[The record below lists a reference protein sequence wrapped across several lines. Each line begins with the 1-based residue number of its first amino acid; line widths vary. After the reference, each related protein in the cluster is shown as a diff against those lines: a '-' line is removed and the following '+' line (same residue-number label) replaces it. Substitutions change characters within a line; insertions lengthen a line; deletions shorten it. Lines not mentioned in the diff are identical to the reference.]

1 MKNAILFGNGM
12 NLVGG
17 NSFSWEDLLK
27 SLSPRGEMPSSS
39 NTLSYECI
47 YLSRCSEDSCEA
59 KEGLVNE
66 LTIKKQ
72 IAAKCQQFESND
84 IYELMMSMPTDV
96 FITTN
101 YDDVLGKTF
110 EANEYV
116 RDRQHDSVAESI
128 YSIRRC
134 HAYREQK
141 TGKIK
146 KIFPIHGECMAP
158 KTIMIGYDHYCG
170 SLGKLDDY
178 FKGKY
183 VFKSGEETKKLRRL
197 LERLRD
203 DSKNMSVDML
213 GNYWP
218 DYFFTHD
225 IHMIGIGM
233 PLVESDLW
241 WVLNKRSRYKKVCPE
256 ICNSIYF
263 YATQTNDPKK
273 NDSEINQLLETFD
286 VKVVLTDVLN
296 EDWHSAYE
304 QMFEKMKK
312 NMDNSVKII
321 REY

>member
-17 NSFSWEDLLK
+17 NSFSWENLLK

-96 FITTN
+96 FLTTN

-241 WVLNKRSRYKKVCPE
+241 WVLNKRSRY
-256 ICNSIYF
+256 
-263 YATQTNDPKK
+263 
-273 NDSEINQLLETFD
+273 
-286 VKVVLTDVLN
+286 
-296 EDWHSAYE
+296 
-304 QMFEKMKK
+304 
-312 NMDNSVKII
+312 
-321 REY
+321 

>member
-96 FITTN
+96 FLTTN

-116 RDRQHDSVAESI
+116 RDRQHDGVSRRSVLLRFHNRHHPCQQLCRGNRAAAEFALCAGA
-128 YSIRRC
+128 YTAAPEFQYPAHHAVLPGPHRCTKRRE
-134 HAYREQK
+134 H
-141 TGKIK
+141 
-146 KIFPIHGECMAP
+146 
-158 KTIMIGYDHYCG
+158 
-170 SLGKLDDY
+170 
-178 FKGKY
+178 
-183 VFKSGEETKKLRRL
+183 
-197 LERLRD
+197 
-203 DSKNMSVDML
+203 
-213 GNYWP
+213 
-218 DYFFTHD
+218 
-225 IHMIGIGM
+225 
-233 PLVESDLW
+233 
-241 WVLNKRSRYKKVCPE
+241 LNR
-256 ICNSIYF
+256 NS
-263 YATQTNDPKK
+263 
-273 NDSEINQLLETFD
+273 
-286 VKVVLTDVLN
+286 
-296 EDWHSAYE
+296 
-304 QMFEKMKK
+304 
-312 NMDNSVKII
+312 
-321 REY
+321 

>member
-1 MKNAILFGNGM
+1 MRNAILFGNGI
-12 NLVGG
+12 NRVGG
-17 NSFSWEDLLK
+17 NSMSWENLLK
-27 SLSPRGEMPSSS
+27 TLSPLKIMPSNS
-39 NTLSYECI
+39 NTLNYECI
-47 YLSRCSEDSCEA
+47 YLSACSEDSCEV

-66 LTIKKQ
+66 LQIKQQ
-72 IAAKCQQFESND
+72 IADICQQFESND
-84 IYELMMSMPTDV
+84 FYELLMNMPSDI
-96 FITTN
+96 FLTTN
-101 YDDVLGKTF
+101 YDDTLGKTF
-110 EANEYV
+110 EKNGYI
-116 RDRQHDSVAESI
+116 RDKQLDSVAESI
-128 YSIRRC
+128 YSIRRS
-134 HAYREQK
+134 HAYRELSM
-141 TGKIK
+141 GNIK

-183 VFKSGEETKKLRRL
+183 VFRLGEETKKLPRL
-197 LERLRD
+197 LERLRG
-203 DSKNMSVDML
+203 DSKNMSVNML

-225 IHMIGIGM
+225 IHMIGIGI

-256 ICNSIYF
+256 ISNSIY
-263 YATQTNDPKK
+263 YYGTQID
-273 NDSEINQLLETFD
+273 DMEVINLLKAFD
-286 VKVVLTDVLN
+286 VKVIQTDVLYD
-296 EDWHSAYE
+296 DWKSAYR

>member
-17 NSFSWEDLLK
+17 NSFSWENLLK

-96 FITTN
+96 FLTTN

-134 HAYREQK
+134 HAYRGQK

-146 KIFPIHGECMAP
+146 KIFPIHGECMTP

-256 ICNSIYF
+256 ICNSIY
-263 YATQTNDPKK
+263 YYGTQID
-273 NDSEINQLLETFD
+273 DMEVINLLKAFD
-286 VKVVLTDVLN
+286 VKVIQTDVLHD
-296 EDWHSAYE
+296 DWKSAYR

-312 NMDNSVKII
+312 ILNNSVKII